1 VPDPL
6 FTSASTAAPQQFEP
20 LWDWSTTRRILLV
33 RLRSIGDAVL
43 TTPAITALRRFL
55 PEAQIDI
62 LLEDWVAPVLE
73 GFPGVDNIITFSPG
87 DILGRFKTVRK
98 LRAGN
103 YDVVYNLH
111 GGTTSTF
118 LTWMAGARHKVGFG
132 HYRYGF
138 LYDHLAI
145 PALDFWKSADLH
157 SAEQQLAL
165 IGWTGVPV
173 SDRPRTS
180 LTVSAAADLTIAEKL
195 KKAGPENAGDGG
207 APLALLHPAA
217 AFWSKQWATEK
228 FARVAE
234 YLSAKGFAVV
244 AVAASDEERMLRALR
259 EAANTRIATFSD
271 LSLPEITALAARSSL
286 FVGNDSG
293 IAHIA
298 AAVDTRCVVI
308 FGSSNIVHWRPYTG
322 APNEVVSSPEG
333 IEGVSVDSVIE
344 AIEKVSGRSS

>member
-1 VPDPL
+1 VPDPS

-20 LWDWSTTRRILLV
+20 RWDWGTTRRILLV

-43 TTPAITALRRFL
+43 TTPTITALRRFL
-55 PEAQIDI
+55 PDAQIDI

-73 GFPGVDNIITFSPG
+73 GFPGLDNIITFSPG
-87 DILGRFKTVRK
+87 NIFGRFKTIRK
-98 LRAGN
+98 LRRNN
-103 YDVVYNLH
+103 YDVIYNLH

-118 LTWMAGARHKVGFG
+118 LTWLAGAKHKVGFG

-138 LYDHLAI
+138 LYDHLSI
-145 PALDFWKSADLH
+145 PALDFWQSADLH

-180 LTVSAAADLTIAEKL
+180 LTVSAAADKTIAEKL
-195 KKAGPENAGDGG
+195 KNAGVTEG
-207 APLALLHPAA
+207 APLALFHPAA
-217 AFWSKQWATEK
+217 AFSSKQWAAEK
-228 FARVAE
+228 FVRVAE
-234 YLSAKGFAVV
+234 YLSAKGFALV
-244 AVAASDEERMLRALR
+244 AVAAADEESVLRALR
-259 EAANTRIATFSD
+259 EAANAGISTFSD

-298 AAVDTRCVVI
+298 AAVDTKCVVI

-322 APNEVVSSPEG
+322 APNEVVSAEG
-333 IEGVSVDSVIE
+333 KIENVTVEAVIA
-344 AIEKVSGRSS
+344 AIEKILNA

>member
-1 VPDPL
+1 MPDPSL
-6 FTSASTAAPQQFEP
+6 TSASTAAQQQFEP
-20 LWDWSTTRRILLV
+20 PWDWSTTRRILLV

-43 TTPAITALRRFL
+43 TTPTITALRRFL
-55 PEAQIDI
+55 PDAQIDI
-62 LLEDWVAPVLE
+62 LLEDWVAPVLK
-73 GFPGVDNIITFSPG
+73 GFPGLDNIITFSPG
-87 DILGRFKTVRK
+87 DVLGRFKTIRK
-98 LRAGN
+98 LRRNN
-103 YDVVYNLH
+103 YDVIYNLH

-118 LTWMAGARHKVGFG
+118 LTWLAGSKHKVGFG

-138 LYDHLAI
+138 LYDHLSI

-173 SDRPRTS
+173 SDHPKTS
-180 LTVSAAADLTIAEKL
+180 LTVSAAADLTIIERL
-195 KKAGPENAGDGG
+195 KNAGVSRG
-207 APLALLHPAA
+207 AALALFHPAA
-217 AFWSKQWATEK
+217 AFSSKQWAAEK

-244 AVAASDEERMLRALR
+244 AVAAADEEGVLRALR
-259 EAANTRIATFSD
+259 EAARELANVSISTFSD

-298 AAVDTRCVVI
+298 AAVGTRCVVI

-322 APNEVVSSPEG
+322 APNEVVSSPKG
-333 IEGVSVDSVIE
+333 IEDISVGSVIE
-344 AIEKVSGRSS
+344 AVEKILNA

>member
-1 VPDPL
+1 ML
-6 FTSASTAAPQQFEP
+6 
-20 LWDWSTTRRILLV
+20 I

-43 TTPAITALRRFL
+43 TTPTITALRRFL
-55 PEAQIDI
+55 PDAQIDI

-73 GFPGVDNIITFSPG
+73 GFPGLDNIITFSPG
-87 DILGRFKTVRK
+87 DVLGRFKTLRK
-98 LRAGN
+98 LRRNN
-103 YDVVYNLH
+103 YDVIYNLH

-118 LTWMAGARHKVGFG
+118 LTWLAGSKHKVGFG
-132 HYRYGF
+132 HYRYGS

-145 PALDFWKSADLH
+145 PALDFWESADLH

-180 LTVSAAADLTIAEKL
+180 LAVAAEADRAIAERL
-195 KKAGPENAGDGG
+195 KSAGVADG
-207 APLALLHPAA
+207 APFALFHPAA
-217 AFWSKQWATEK
+217 AFSSKQWAAEK

-234 YLSAKGFAVV
+234 YLSAKGFALV
-244 AVAASDEERMLRALR
+244 AVAASDEEGVLRTLR
-259 EAANTRIATFSD
+259 ESANVGISTFSD

-322 APNEVVSSPEG
+322 APNEVVSSPKG
-333 IEGVSVDSVIE
+333 IEDISADAVIE
-344 AIEKVSGRSS
+344 AVEKILNA